1 MWIDASNPAAAPWND
16 INLLDTLNLYEK
28 IDAKV
33 GNVALNKL
41 LNLWYLSDE
50 LIVLSLF
57 DAKCQQKLKRKMSL
71 QS

>member
-16 INLLDTLNLYEK
+16 IDLLHTLNLYEK

-41 LNLWYLSDE
+41 LQYL
-50 LIVLSLF
+50 
-57 DAKCQQKLKRKMSL
+57 
-71 QS
+71 